1 MTSERDAQG
10 LHGLRGPHG
19 PLWLADLLW
28 RLGSVQ
34 FGDFS
39 LGRTVRNS
47 PVYINPKLVISRPEE
62 LARVVQV
69 MDEELRLAMSLRNPQ
84 VQRFDLIA
92 GVPIGGLH
100 IATALSLQ
108 MRVPLVY
115 VRPPSP
121 LDAGASAPRAQI
133 EGAYRPGQR
142 ALIVDDLAAGGGS
155 IVETVTSLRSAGL
168 LVRDAMVL
176 VDRQQGA
183 AARLEG
189 LGARLHWALTLEA
202 LLNHLIGEERISHE
216 DYRSAIEYLHRVGDL
231 RSEFDD

>member
-1 MTSERDAQG
+1 MTSGQDV
-10 LHGLRGPHG
+10 HGPHG

-34 FGDFS
+34 FGEFS
-39 LGRTVRNS
+39 LGRTVRDS

-62 LARVVQV
+62 LARVVRV
-69 MDEELRLAMSLRNPQ
+69 MDEELRLAMALRNPH
-84 VQRFDLIA
+84 VRRFDLIA

-121 LDAGASAPRAQI
+121 LDELADAPRAQI
-133 EGAYRPGQR
+133 EGAYRPGQT

-155 IVETVTSLRSAGL
+155 IVETVERCAAPGCWCATRWCWSIASRA
-168 LVRDAMVL
+168 R
-176 VDRQQGA
+176 RGA
-183 AARLEG
+183 SRRWG
-189 LGARLHWALTLEA
+189 CGCTGR
-202 LLNHLIGEERISHE
+202 
-216 DYRSAIEYLHRVGDL
+216 
-231 RSEFDD
+231 

>member
-1 MTSERDAQG
+1 MTREPDAQG
-10 LHGLRGPHG
+10 AQGR
-19 PLWLADLLW
+19 LWMADLLW

-34 FGDFS
+34 FGEFS

-69 MDEELRLAMSLRNPQ
+69 MDEELRLGMSLRNPH

-121 LDAGASAPRAQI
+121 LDDPGSAQRVQI
-133 EGAYRPGQR
+133 EGAYRPGQT

-155 IVETVTSLRSAGL
+155 LVDTVTRLRSAGVM
-168 LVRDAMVL
+168 VRDAMVL

-183 AARLEG
+183 ARRLEG
-189 LGARLHWALTLEA
+189 LGVRLHSALTLEA
-202 LLNHLIGEERISHE
+202 LLNHLQGRSRISHE

-231 RSEFDD
+231 RSEFDG

>member
-1 MTSERDAQG
+1 MTGSAD
-10 LHGLRGPHG
+10 PHG

-62 LARVVQV
+62 LARLAQLL
-69 MDEELRLAMSLRNPQ
+69 DEELSLAMSLRNAH

-115 VRPPSP
+115 VHP
-121 LDAGASAPRAQI
+121 DALGAGSGGGDSHAQI
-133 EGAYRPGQR
+133 EGAYRPGQT
-142 ALIVDDLAAGGGS
+142 ALVVDDLAAGGGS
-155 IVETVTSLRSAGL
+155 LVATAARLRSAGL
-168 LVRDAMVL
+168 LVRDAVVL
-176 VDRQQGA
+176 VDREQGA
-183 AARLEG
+183 TRRLEG
-189 LGARLHWALTLEA
+189 LGVRLHATLTLEV
-202 LLNHLIGEERISHE
+202 LLNYLHGERRVTG
-216 DYRSAIEYLHRVGDL
+216 DDFRGAMDYLHREGEL

>member
-1 MTSERDAQG
+1 MT
-10 LHGLRGPHG
+10 RGPDPRG

-34 FGDFS
+34 FGEFS

-62 LARVVQV
+62 LARVVQL
-69 MDEELRLAMSLRNPQ
+69 MDEELTLAMSLRNPH
-84 VQRFDLIA
+84 VRRFDLIA

-115 VRPPSP
+115 VRPPSVR
-121 LDAGASAPRAQI
+121 DVEAAEAHVQI
-133 EGAYRPGQR
+133 EGAYRPGQT

-155 IVETVTSLRSAGL
+155 LVDTATRLRRAGL
-168 LVRDAMVL
+168 LVRDAMAL
-176 VDRQQGA
+176 VDREQGA
-183 AARLEG
+183 SSRLDA
-189 LGARLHWALTLEA
+189 LGVRLHSMLTLEV
-202 LLNHLIGEERISHE
+202 LLNHLQGEGRITDE
-216 DYRSAIEYLHRVGDL
+216 DYRSAIAYLHRVGEL

>member
-1 MTSERDAQG
+1 MTRASD
-10 LHGLRGPHG
+10 PHG
-19 PLWLADLLW
+19 PLWLAELLW

-62 LARVVQV
+62 LARVAQLI
-69 MDEELRLAMSLRNPQ
+69 DEELSLAMSLRNPH

-115 VRPPSP
+115 VRPPPVSGSRDG
-121 LDAGASAPRAQI
+121 DAHAEI
-133 EGAYRPGQR
+133 EGAYRPGQT

-155 IVETVTSLRSAGL
+155 LVDTAARLRRAGL

-176 VDRQQGA
+176 VDREQGA
-183 AARLEG
+183 ARRLEAIG
-189 LGARLHWALTLEA
+189 VRLHPTLTLEV
-202 LLNHLIGEERISHE
+202 LLTYLQGERRVTG
-216 DYRSAIEYLHRVGDL
+216 DDFRRAMDYLHREGEL

>member
-1 MTSERDAQG
+1 MTGAGDPD
-10 LHGLRGPHG
+10 GPHG
-19 PLWLADLLW
+19 PFWLADLLW

-62 LARVVQV
+62 LARLGQFI
-69 MDEELRLAMSLRNPQ
+69 DEELSLAMSLRNPH

-115 VRPPSP
+115 VRPQQPGGGDG
-121 LDAGASAPRAQI
+121 DAHAQI
-133 EGAYRPGQR
+133 EGAYRPGQT
-142 ALIVDDLAAGGGS
+142 ALVVDDLAAGGGS
-155 IVETVTSLRSAGL
+155 LVATAARLRSAGL
-168 LVRDAMVL
+168 LVRDAVVL
-176 VDRQQGA
+176 VDREQGTA
-183 AARLEG
+183 RRLEA
-189 LGARLHWALTLEA
+189 LGVRLHATLTLEA
-202 LLNHLIGEERISHE
+202 LLNYLHGERRVGG
-216 DYRSAIEYLHRVGDL
+216 DDFRGAMDYLHREGEL

>member
-1 MTSERDAQG
+1 MTDDSAA
-10 LHGLRGPHG
+10 RGPHG

-47 PVYINPKLVISRPEE
+47 PVYINPKLVISRPGE
-62 LARVVQV
+62 LARLAEVL
-69 MDEELRLAMSLRNPQ
+69 DEELSLAMSLRNPH

-100 IATALSLQ
+100 VATALSLQ

-115 VRPPSP
+115 VHPQPGDDDGDR
-121 LDAGASAPRAQI
+121 DTHAQI
-133 EGAYRPGQR
+133 EGAYRPGQT

-155 IVETVTSLRSAGL
+155 LVTTATRLRSAGL
-168 LVRDAMVL
+168 LVRDAVVL
-176 VDRQQGA
+176 VDREQGA
-183 AARLEG
+183 TRRLEA
-189 LGARLHWALTLEA
+189 LGVRLHATLTLEV
-202 LLNHLIGEERISHE
+202 LLNYLHGERRVAGEEFRGAM
-216 DYRSAIEYLHRVGDL
+216 DYLHREGEL